1 MEKQKGVKKVNLFS
15 SEGRNTLKQLVQAH
29 SERVDSDVLQL
40 EQLVQ
45 EEGKGESTSGRLPGD
60 LHCHSCHVTFTGRE
74 EQVT

>member
-1 MEKQKGVKKVNLFS
+1 MAHTES
-15 SEGRNTLKQLVQAH
+15 TLCIARMGEFQIPFVMYLW
-29 SERVDSDVLQL
+29 VDSDVLQL

-45 EEGKGESTSGRLPGD
+45 EEGRGESTSGRIPGD